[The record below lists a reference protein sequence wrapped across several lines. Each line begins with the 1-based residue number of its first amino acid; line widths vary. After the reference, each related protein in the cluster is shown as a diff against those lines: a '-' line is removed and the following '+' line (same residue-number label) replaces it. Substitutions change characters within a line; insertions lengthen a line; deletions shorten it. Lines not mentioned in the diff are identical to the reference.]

1 MIARV
6 VRVAAAAPLL
16 AVLLTFGGIAVTH
29 GHAPGA
35 AAPCAA
41 ATYAHRVAL
50 VVQHGNAQSLREC
63 IGFDSATITGEQILQ
78 ASGIEFATVG
88 YGSLGEAV
96 CQIDHEPASYPSTCW
111 TTTSPYWVL
120 FVARGGASWSS
131 ASQGVSSQTFGD
143 GDAAGFRYDPQTG
156 GAPPPVSAAGACT
169 FSTVTPP
176 TAAAAR
182 TAQASA
188 ASSGPTQTA
197 VPPTTTAAVS
207 AATTG
212 ATQSPGVIGVVPASK
227 ATPEK
232 PASVDTGLLLAAA
245 GGGVLAGLL
254 VVQILTRRRRTT

>member
-1 MIARV
+1 MIARA

-16 AVLLTFGGIAVTH
+16 AVLLTAGGIIVTH

-50 VVQHGNAQSLREC
+50 VVEHGDAQSLREC
-63 IGFDSATITGEQILQ
+63 IGFDSTTITGEQILQ
-78 ASGIEFATVG
+78 ASGLEFATVG
-88 YGSLGEAV
+88 YGSLGDAV

-120 FVARGGASWSS
+120 FVARGGGSWST
-131 ASQGVSSQTFGD
+131 ANQGASSQTFGD

-156 GAPPPVSAAGACT
+156 GAPPPVSPAGACT
-169 FSTVTPP
+169 FSAPTSPP
-176 TAAAAR
+176 ATAVR

-188 ASSGPTQTA
+188 ASSAPAQTSA
-197 VPPTTTAAVS
+197 PPTATAAVS
-207 AATTG
+207 AATAG
-212 ATQSPGVIGVVPASK
+212 ATPSPGVIGVVPASR
-227 ATPEK
+227 ATPQK

-254 VVQILTRRRRTT
+254 VVQVLIRRRRTA